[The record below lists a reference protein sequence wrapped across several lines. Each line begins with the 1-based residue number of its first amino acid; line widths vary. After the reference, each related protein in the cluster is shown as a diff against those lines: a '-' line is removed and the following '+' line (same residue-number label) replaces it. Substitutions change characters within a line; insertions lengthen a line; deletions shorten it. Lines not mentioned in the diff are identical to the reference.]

1 MFYIVTGLLGFLLS
15 GIWYATNIF
24 LLNIFANKGWKV
36 AGHFSP
42 LLASLLLL
50 AAISLYRGYLPLNL
64 HMLFNY
70 QLWAIVVATLIITCL
85 VIRLKK
91 TCHHNK
97 YKLLGLCMEAA
108 SIEIAQRLMMQTFVM
123 LLLDH
128 WKCLTIWCVLINAL
142 IWCLD
147 ILVQPVL
154 LRQPVKKGIL
164 IELIASFIF
173 SMGIGYV
180 FYSSECFLFG
190 VLAHIAERMISN
202 LSKNRIQ
209 EYAVRHKKDQND

>member
-1 MFYIVTGLLGFLLS
+1 MDNMFYIVTGLLGFLLS
-15 GIWYATNIF
+15 GMWYATNIL
-24 LLNIFANKGWKV
+24 LLNIFANKGWK
-36 AGHFSP
+36 AATPFSAF
-42 LLASLLLL
+42 LASLLPL

-70 QLWAIVVATLIITCL
+70 QLWAIVFVTLIITCL

-91 TCHHNK
+91 NCHHNE
-97 YKLLGLCMEAA
+97 YGLLGLCAEAA

-123 LLLDH
+123 LLLEH
-128 WKCLTIWCVLINAL
+128 WKCHTIWCVLINAL

-147 ILVQPVL
+147 IIVQPVL
-154 LRQPVKKGIL
+154 LRQPIKKEIL

-190 VLAHIAERMISN
+190 VLAHMAERMISN
-202 LSKNRIQ
+202 MG
-209 EYAVRHKKDQND
+209 KKQI

>member
-15 GIWYATNIF
+15 GMWYATNIL
-24 LLNIFANKGWKV
+24 LLNIFANKGWKK
-36 AGHFSP
+36 AGHFSA
-42 LLASLLLL
+42 LLASLLPL

-70 QLWAIVVATLIITCL
+70 QLWAIVFVTLIITCL
-85 VIRLKK
+85 VVRLKK
-91 TCHHNK
+91 NCHHNE
-97 YKLLGLCMEAA
+97 YGLLGLCAEAA

-123 LLLDH
+123 LLLEH
-128 WKCLTIWCVLINAL
+128 WKCHTIWCVLINAL

-154 LRQPVKKGIL
+154 LRQPIKKEIL

-173 SMGIGYV
+173 SIGIGYV
-180 FYSSECFLFG
+180 FYFSECFLFG
-190 VLAHIAERMISN
+190 VLAHMAERMISN
-202 LSKNRIQ
+202 MG
-209 EYAVRHKKDQND
+209 KKVKAESV

>member
-1 MFYIVTGLLGFLLS
+1 MFYIFTGLLGFLLS

-42 LLASLLLL
+42 LLASLLPL
-50 AAISLYRGYLPLNL
+50 AAISLYRGYLPLNI

-108 SIEIAQRLMMQTFVM
+108 SIEIAQQFPCKNIFCTD
-123 LLLDH
+123 LL
-128 WKCLTIWCVLINAL
+128 ICVLTDAL
-142 IWCLD
+142 LGVQS
-147 ILVQPVL
+147 LVAVYN
-154 LRQPVKKGIL
+154 I
-164 IELIASFIF
+164 
-173 SMGIGYV
+173 
-180 FYSSECFLFG
+180 SS
-190 VLAHIAERMISN
+190 SY
-202 LSKNRIQ
+202 KQ
-209 EYAVRHKKDQND
+209 

>member
-1 MFYIVTGLLGFLLS
+1 MFYIFTGLLGFLLS

-42 LLASLLLL
+42 LLASLLPL

-147 ILVQPVL
+147 IFV
-154 LRQPVKKGIL
+154 QPVKKGIL

>member
-1 MFYIVTGLLGFLLS
+1 
-15 GIWYATNIF
+15 
-24 LLNIFANKGWKV
+24 
-36 AGHFSP
+36 
-42 LLASLLLL
+42 
-50 AAISLYRGYLPLNL
+50 
-64 HMLFNY
+64 MLFNY

-108 SIEIAQRLMMQTFVM
+108 SIEVAQRLMMQTFVI
-123 LLLDH
+123 LLL
-128 WKCLTIWCVLINAL
+128 LINAL

-154 LRQPVKKGIL
+154 LRQPVKKEIL

-190 VLAHIAERMISN
+190 VLAHIAERMISSN
-202 LSKNRIQ
+202 LSKNGTQ
-209 EYAVRHKKDQND
+209 EYAVRHKKNQND

>member
-1 MFYIVTGLLGFLLS
+1 MDNMFYIVTGLLGFLLS
-15 GIWYATNIF
+15 GMWYATNIL
-24 LLNIFANKGWKV
+24 LLNIFANKGWK
-36 AGHFSP
+36 AATPFSA
-42 LLASLLLL
+42 LLASLLPL

-70 QLWAIVVATLIITCL
+70 QLWAIVFVTLIIT
-85 VIRLKK
+85 
-91 TCHHNK
+91 
-97 YKLLGLCMEAA
+97 
-108 SIEIAQRLMMQTFVM
+108 
-123 LLLDH
+123 
-128 WKCLTIWCVLINAL
+128 
-142 IWCLD
+142 CLD

-154 LRQPVKKGIL
+154 LRQPIKKEIL

-202 LSKNRIQ
+202 LSKNGTQ
-209 EYAVRHKKDQND
+209 EYAVRHKKNQND

>member
-1 MFYIVTGLLGFLLS
+1 MFYIFTGLLGFLLS

-42 LLASLLLL
+42 LLASLLPL

-154 LRQPVKKGIL
+154 LRQPVKK
-164 IELIASFIF
+164 E
-173 SMGIGYV
+173 
-180 FYSSECFLFG
+180 FL
-190 VLAHIAERMISN
+190 LN
-202 LSKNRIQ
+202 LSLHLFFNGYRICILFFRMFSFWSAGTYSR
-209 EYAVRHKKDQND
+209 ENDIIQSE

>member
-1 MFYIVTGLLGFLLS
+1 MFYIFTGLLGFLLS

-42 LLASLLLL
+42 LLASLLPL

-154 LRQPVKKGIL
+154 LRQPVKKRN
-164 IELIASFIF
+164 S
-173 SMGIGYV
+173 Y
-180 FYSSECFLFG
+180 
-190 VLAHIAERMISN
+190 
-202 LSKNRIQ
+202 
-209 EYAVRHKKDQND
+209 

>member
-1 MFYIVTGLLGFLLS
+1 
-15 GIWYATNIF
+15 
-24 LLNIFANKGWKV
+24 
-36 AGHFSP
+36 
-42 LLASLLLL
+42 
-50 AAISLYRGYLPLNL
+50 
-64 HMLFNY
+64 
-70 QLWAIVVATLIITCL
+70 
-85 VIRLKK
+85 
-91 TCHHNK
+91 
-97 YKLLGLCMEAA
+97 MEAA

-173 SMGIGYV
+173 SMGIGSMKIPFDV

-209 EYAVRHKKDQND
+209 EYAVRHKKNQND

>member
-1 MFYIVTGLLGFLLS
+1 MDNMFYIVTGLLS

-24 LLNIFANKGWKV
+24 LLNTFANKGWKV
-36 AGHFSP
+36 AGHFSL
-42 LLASLLLL
+42 LLASLLPL

-70 QLWAIVVATLIITCL
+70 QLWAIVFVTLIIT
-85 VIRLKK
+85 
-91 TCHHNK
+91 
-97 YKLLGLCMEAA
+97 
-108 SIEIAQRLMMQTFVM
+108 
-123 LLLDH
+123 
-128 WKCLTIWCVLINAL
+128 
-142 IWCLD
+142 CLD

-154 LRQPVKKGIL
+154 LRQPVKKEIL
-164 IELIASFIF
+164 IELITSFIF

-190 VLAHIAERMISN
+190 MLAHIAERMISN
-202 LSKNRIQ
+202 LSKNGIQ

>member
-1 MFYIVTGLLGFLLS
+1 
-15 GIWYATNIF
+15 
-24 LLNIFANKGWKV
+24 
-36 AGHFSP
+36 
-42 LLASLLLL
+42 
-50 AAISLYRGYLPLNL
+50 
-64 HMLFNY
+64 
-70 QLWAIVVATLIITCL
+70 
-85 VIRLKK
+85 
-91 TCHHNK
+91 
-97 YKLLGLCMEAA
+97 MEAA

-190 VLAHIAERMISN
+190 VLAHIAERMISSN
-202 LSKNRIQ
+202 LSKNGTQ
-209 EYAVRHKKDQND
+209 EYAVRHKKEPE

>member
-1 MFYIVTGLLGFLLS
+1 MLL
-15 GIWYATNIF
+15 
-24 LLNIFANKGWKV
+24 
-36 AGHFSP
+36 
-42 LLASLLLL
+42 
-50 AAISLYRGYLPLNL
+50 
-64 HMLFNY
+64 NY
-70 QLWAIVVATLIITCL
+70 QLWAIVFVTLIITCL

-108 SIEIAQRLMMQTFVM
+108 SIEIAQRLLMQTFVM

-147 ILVQPVL
+147 IFVQPVL

-180 FYSSECFLFG
+180 FYSSDCFLFG

>member
-1 MFYIVTGLLGFLLS
+1 ML
-15 GIWYATNIF
+15 
-24 LLNIFANKGWKV
+24 
-36 AGHFSP
+36 P
-42 LLASLLLL
+42 L

-202 LSKNRIQ
+202 LSKNGTQ
-209 EYAVRHKKDQND
+209 EYAVRHKKNQND

>member
-1 MFYIVTGLLGFLLS
+1 M
-15 GIWYATNIF
+15 
-24 LLNIFANKGWKV
+24 
-36 AGHFSP
+36 
-42 LLASLLLL
+42 LASLLPL

-128 WKCLTIWCVLINAL
+128 WKCLTIWCFDQCINMVSGYSCSAC
-142 IWCLD
+142 IIKTAC
-147 ILVQPVL
+147 
-154 LRQPVKKGIL
+154 KKGIL

>member
-1 MFYIVTGLLGFLLS
+1 MFYIFTGLLGFLLS

-42 LLASLLLL
+42 LLASLLPL

-180 FYSSECFLFG
+180 FYSS
-190 VLAHIAERMISN
+190 AHIAERMISN
-202 LSKNRIQ
+202 LSKNGTQ
-209 EYAVRHKKDQND
+209 EYAVRHKKNQND

>member
-15 GIWYATNIF
+15 GVWYATNIF
-24 LLNIFANKGWKV
+24 LLNTFVNKGWKV

-42 LLASLLLL
+42 LFASLLPL

-64 HMLFNY
+64 HMLLNY
-70 QLWAIVVATLIITCL
+70 QLWAIVFVTLIITCL

-91 TCHHNK
+91 NCHHNE
-97 YKLLGLCMEAA
+97 YGLLGLCAEAA

-154 LRQPVKKGIL
+154 LRQPVKKEIL

-173 SMGIGYV
+173 SIGIGYV
-180 FYSSECFLFG
+180 FFSSECFLFG

-202 LSKNRIQ
+202 LSKNGIQ